1 MNEQSRTP
9 AERREEAL
17 FSLLMAEL
25 AEEWEREALAENER
39 LRDDP
44 SAQPRSELDQ
54 RCLGAIRRHYTEE
67 KRRRTGHAAW
77 KLAKRVLLAACLG
90 ISLFAVAFATSE
102 RVRVDT
108 MNFLIS
114 VSETNT
120 MFRFRRAPE
129 KDVRPRLSV
138 GWVPEGYTLT
148 EQFGDESWVW
158 FDYYDQEGHILKV
171 DCTATKGATINID
184 TEDAQVETVSVQ
196 GDDAMLITK
205 NTRGD
210 IQLVWPAKDNTLF
223 LTVYSDGLSR
233 EELLKVAE
241 SLAY

>member
-90 ISLFAVAFATSE
+90 ISLFAVAFAVSE
-102 RVRVDT
+102 DFRVNT
-108 MNFLIS
+108 MNFLVS

-120 MFRFRRAPE
+120 MFRFLGPQE
-129 KDVRPRLSV
+129 QEWTPSLGV

-148 EQFGDESWVW
+148 NKKSSNIDVW
-158 FDYYDQEGHILKV
+158 FKYFDEEGHFLHV
-171 DCTATKGATINID
+171 GCTVTEGATINVD
-184 TEDAQVETVSVQ
+184 TEDARIETVSVQ

-210 IQLVWPAKDNTLF
+210 IQLSWPAKENTRF
-223 LTVYSDGLSR
+223 ITIWSNGLSR
-233 EELLKVAE
+233 EEVLQLAE

>member
-1 MNEQSRTP
+1 MSEQSRTT

-25 AEEWEREALAENER
+25 AEEWEGEALAENER

-54 RCLGAIRRHYTEE
+54 RCLGAIRRHYMGE

-77 KLAKRVLLAACLG
+77 KLVKRVLLAACLG
-90 ISLFAVAFATSE
+90 ISLFAVVFAVSE
-102 RVRVDT
+102 GVRVDT
-108 MNFLIS
+108 VNFLIS

-120 MFRFRRAPE
+120 MFRFLDVQEKEWAPS
-129 KDVRPRLSV
+129 LGI
-138 GWVPEGYTLT
+138 GWLPAGYTLEDKGSDMNST
-148 EQFGDESWVW
+148 W
-158 FDYYDQEGHILKV
+158 FNYYDEEGHILWV
-171 DCTATKGATINID
+171 DCHATKDTTISVD
-184 TEDAQVETVSVQ
+184 TENARVEKVSVQ
-196 GDDAMLITK
+196 GNDAMLIVKDYT
-205 NTRGD
+205 
-210 IQLVWPAKDNTLF
+210 QLVWPAKDNTLF
-223 LTVYSDGLSR
+223 FLVMSDGLSQ